1 MMIQPD
7 PADAKSRIL
16 DHAFELFRRSGFT
29 HVPVEEIT
37 SGVGMSKKTF
47 YKHFESK
54 HDLIRQIVERI
65 VGELH
70 VRIRAIV
77 DSDQPFLLKLH
88 LLTSLIATRFKT
100 LSAPLLR
107 DIQIHSP
114 ESWTYIQDFRR
125 EKILTLWGA
134 LIEQGKREGLIRP
147 EINSRLFVLS
157 LLGMV
162 EHVVDPAV
170 LANESFSMEEAMQ
183 GIMQILSRGILT
195 EQAVNQLEFL
205 HVTSQ
210 S

>member
-7 PADAKSRIL
+7 TADAKGRIL
-16 DHAFELFRRSGFT
+16 SHAIELFRSSGFA
-29 HVPVEEIT
+29 HVSVEEIT

-47 YKHFESK
+47 YKHFDSK

-77 DSDQPFLLKLH
+77 ESDQPFLQKLNR
-88 LLTSLIATRFKT
+88 LSSLITARFKT

-125 EKILTLWGA
+125 DKILTAWGS

-147 EINSRLFVLS
+147 DVNSRLFVLS
-157 LLGMV
+157 LLGVV

-170 LANESFSMEEAMQ
+170 LANESFSADEALKDIVQMF
-183 GIMQILSRGILT
+183 SCGILT
-195 EQAVNQLEFL
+195 EQAVHQLHALQLEP
-205 HVTSQ
+205 Q

>member
-1 MMIQPD
+1 MIQSD
-7 PADAKSRIL
+7 TADAKNRIL
-16 DHAFELFRRSGFT
+16 DHAFELFRLSGFA
-29 HVPVEEIT
+29 HVSVEEIT

-47 YKHFESK
+47 YKYFMSK
-54 HDLIRQIVERI
+54 HDLIHQIVDRI
-65 VGELH
+65 IGELH
-70 VRIRAIV
+70 LRIRAIV
-77 DSDQPFLLKLH
+77 ESDQPFLLKLH
-88 LLTSLIATRFKT
+88 LLTSFIAARFKT

-114 ESWTYIQDFRR
+114 ESWTHIQDFRR

-170 LANESFSMEEAMQ
+170 LANESFSTEEAVQ
-183 GIMQILSRGILT
+183 GIIRILSRGILT
-195 EQAVNQLEFL
+195 EQAVSQLESL

>member
-7 PADAKSRIL
+7 AADPKSRIL
-16 DHAFELFRRSGFT
+16 SHAFELFRRSGFA
-29 HVPVEEIT
+29 HVSVEEIT

-47 YKHFESK
+47 YKYFESK

-70 VRIRAIV
+70 IRIRAIV
-77 DSDQPFLLKLH
+77 DSDQPFLRKLN
-88 LLTSLIATRFKT
+88 LLSSLITARFKT

-125 EKILTLWGA
+125 DKILTAWGS

-147 EINSRLFVLS
+147 DVNSRLFVLS
-157 LLGMV
+157 LLGVV

-170 LANESFSMEEAMQ
+170 LANESFSADEALRDIVQMF
-183 GIMQILSRGILT
+183 SRGILT
-195 EQAVNQLEFL
+195 EQAVHQLHALQLEP
-205 HVTSQ
+205 Q